1 MQQPIESAAGLSRR
15 TVLRR
20 FLVGSAA
27 LALPGVLAACGERE
41 TGAATTEALKT
52 VKGGTITWGKAAEA
66 TLLDPTTGGVGS
78 SMELFQIVYDSLL
91 GTDGDLKLIPGL
103 AEKWEQRGA
112 TEYVFTLRDGVKF
125 SNGRALTADDVVA
138 TFERYLD
145 PKQGS
150 SLASFLPAGTKV
162 AKTDARTV
170 RFTLPA
176 ASSTFLSAL
185 ASAYAVILPM
195 QEVAAKEI
203 DLSKELLG
211 TGPFM
216 VQSHKQGSAWVLKRN
231 PHAWQ
236 PPVADRLAIKIMP
249 DDNARVAALRDGSI
263 DLTAFD
269 VPDAERLLKG
279 VPNTSVKLQDRTDF
293 YVLILNATT
302 KGKPFADE
310 RVRQAVAHAIDRDKI
325 REIALAGTGRPTG
338 PVSSAFGAIA
348 PEPTLAHDPAK
359 TKALL
364 AEAGEEGLSFEI
376 VYAGDAFGRIAQVLQ
391 QSLKA
396 AGIGVKLGSLE
407 EGVWLDRVYTKS
419 PPQFDATVSWYAAYV
434 GPAQALNLW
443 NTKVSPFPFQLDDPK
458 INDLVVAAQSADG
471 EAEQGP
477 ALQAASEAID
487 RQANTITLVTKPAT
501 IAWRDDRIALQIDAR
516 DGNIDPLRH
525 VDEYAVAT
533 A

>member
-20 FLVGSAA
+20 FLVGGAA
-27 LALPGVLAACGERE
+27 LTLPGVLAACGQRE
-41 TGAATTEALKT
+41 TGTTTAAALTT
-52 VKGGTITWGKAAEA
+52 VKGGTITWGKAGEA

-78 SMELFQIVYDSLL
+78 SMELFQVVYDSLL
-91 GTDGDLKLIPGL
+91 GTDGDLQLIPGL
-103 AEKWEQRGA
+103 AEKWEQKGA
-112 TEYVFTLRDGVKF
+112 KDYVFTLRDGVKF
-125 SNGRALTADDVVA
+125 SNGRALTADDVVG

-150 SLASFLPAGTKV
+150 SLASFIPPGTKV
-162 AKTDARTV
+162 RRTDDRTV
-170 RFTLPA
+170 RFTLGAP
-176 ASSTFLSAL
+176 SSTFLSAV

-195 QEVAAKEI
+195 EEVAAKKI

-216 VQSHKQGSAWVLKRN
+216 VRNHKPGSSWLMERN

-279 VPNTSVKLQDRTDF
+279 VPNTSVKLQERTDF
-293 YVLILNATT
+293 YALILNATA
-302 KGKPFADE
+302 KDGPFADE
-310 RVRQAVAHAIDRDKI
+310 RVRRAVAHAIDRDKI
-325 REIALAGTGRPTG
+325 QEVALAGTGQPTG
-338 PVSSAFGAIA
+338 PVSATFGAIA
-348 PEPTLAHDPAK
+348 PKPTLAHDPAE

-364 AEAGEEGLSFEI
+364 AAAGAEGLSFEI

-396 AGIGVKLGSLE
+396 SGITVKLGSLE
-407 EGVWLDRVYTKS
+407 EGVWLDRVYTKD
-419 PPQFDATVSWYAAYV
+419 PAQFDATVSWYAAYV

-443 NTKVSPFPFQLDDPK
+443 NTKVTPFPFQLDDPK
-458 INDLVVAAQSADG
+458 ITELVVAAQSADG
-471 EAEQGP
+471 EAAQRP
-477 ALQAASEAID
+477 ALQAACEAID